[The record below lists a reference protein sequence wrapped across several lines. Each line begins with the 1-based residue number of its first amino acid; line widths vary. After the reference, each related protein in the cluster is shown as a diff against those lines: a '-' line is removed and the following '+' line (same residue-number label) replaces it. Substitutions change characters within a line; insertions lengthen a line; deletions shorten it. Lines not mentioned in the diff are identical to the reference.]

1 MMKNGAS
8 WHASEAI
15 KYDVMGAT
23 GMAIRHY
30 TMAVRHL
37 GELIGTNEHPKL
49 QFIHMGRRDAML
61 ERIHRL
67 WKEKWRA

>member
-8 WHASEAI
+8 RHASEAI
-15 KYDVMGAT
+15 KYDGMGAT

-30 TMAVRHL
+30 TMAIWHL
-37 GELIGTNEHPKL
+37 GEMIGANEHPKL

-61 ERIHRL
+61 KRIHRL